1 MDRTIIVILGVISLA
16 ILILIWSKINLNN
29 QLIKESK
36 AKIKLEEYN
45 INMNL
50 NIEDNTISQFNTL
63 IANTF
68 NEYIALNIEFRELEI
83 ITPDIENTISKDVA
97 KNVVEKMSPV
107 FLDKLSLIYNKKEIS
122 KIISNTV
129 YMYTLSYTIEKNKL
143 KNG

>member
-1 MDRTIIVILGVISLA
+1 MNKTIIIILGIIVLS
-16 ILILIWSKINLNN
+16 ILILLWSKIKLNN

-36 AKIKLEEYN
+36 AKIKLKEYN

-50 NIEDNTISQFNTL
+50 NIEENIINQFNTL
-63 IANTF
+63 ISNTF
-68 NEYIALNIEFRELEI
+68 NEYIALNIEFRELEM
-83 ITPDIENTISKDVA
+83 ITPDIENTISKEVA

-143 KNG
+143 KNK